1 MDKPINTKAFFGPII
16 VWSLI
21 SIAGNWIPFA
31 MSGKDFNYPDSLPI
45 SGFFTGIGGL
55 AFFGSII
62 FFIFAIIFSPKKDK
76 RFRSGYRD
84 VTQDGFVYND
94 GSAEK
99 NATSFSIICL
109 KFSVSMFWFGLG
121 LAFFIPLFIHIP
133 KYLRFTF
140 LFGTTNTLFDEFRKG
155 MDEDKKDNKFDEY
168 DEDLNLNKSDFE
180 IAREQADQ
188 VINQPQ
194 TKSQENKSD
203 FEIGREQ
210 ADQVKNQPQTK
221 SQENNGEK
229 EEINLA
235 EEFLNRAIESVHNS
249 DYKNAIK
256 HSKALLAIDSENEEA
271 KTILRA
277 AESAEKN
284 Q

>member
-31 MSGKDFNYPDSLPI
+31 TSGKDFDYPDSLPI
-45 SGFFTGIGGL
+45 SGFFTAIGGF
-55 AFFGSII
+55 AFFCSLIL
-62 FFIFAIIFSPKKDK
+62 FIFAIIFSPKKDK

-94 GSAEK
+94 GSAER
-99 NATSFSIICL
+99 NATSLSKTCI
-109 KFSVSMFWFGLG
+109 KFSVSMFWFALG

-155 MDEDKKDNKFDEY
+155 MDENKTDEKKLEEY
-168 DEDLNLNKSDFE
+168 DEELNQNKSDFE
-180 IAREQADQ
+180 IAKEQ
-188 VINQPQ
+188 
-194 TKSQENKSD
+194 SD
-203 FEIGREQ
+203 K
-210 ADQVKNQPQTK
+210 VKNQTNDNY
-221 SQENNGEK
+221 QENQSEK
-229 EEINLA
+229 EEINLV
-235 EEFLNRAIESVHNS
+235 EEFLNRAIESVHDS

-256 HSKALLAIDSENEEA
+256 HSKAVLAIDPENEEA
-271 KTILRA
+271 KNLLRA

-284 Q
+284 

>member
-1 MDKPINTKAFFGPII
+1 MDKPINTKAFFGPIV

-21 SIAGNWIPFA
+21 SIVGNWIPFA
-31 MSGKDFNYPDSLPI
+31 TSGKDFDYSDSLPI
-45 SGFFTGIGGL
+45 SGLFTGIGGL

-62 FFIFAIIFSPKKDK
+62 LFIFAIIFSPKKDK

-84 VTQDGFVYND
+84 VTQDGFTYND
-94 GSAEK
+94 GSSER
-99 NATSFSIICL
+99 NAISLSKSCL

-140 LFGTTNTLFDEFRKG
+140 LFGTANTLFDEFRKG
-155 MDEDKKDNKFDEY
+155 MDENKKDKNFDEY
-168 DEDLNLNKSDFE
+168 DEDLNLNKSVFE
-180 IAREQADQ
+180 IA
-188 VINQPQ
+188 
-194 TKSQENKSD
+194 K
-203 FEIGREQ
+203 EQ

-221 SQENNGEK
+221 SQENKGEK
-229 EEINLA
+229 EEINLV
-235 EEFLNRAIESVHNS
+235 EEFLDRAIESVHNS
-249 DYKNAIK
+249 DYKNAMK
-256 HSKALLAIDSENEEA
+256 HSKAVLAIDPENEEA
-271 KTILRA
+271 KNLLRA

>member
-1 MDKPINTKAFFGPII
+1 MDTPINTKAFFGPII

-31 MSGKDFNYPDSLPI
+31 TSGKDFDYPDSLPI
-45 SGFFTGIGGL
+45 SGFFTAIGGF
-55 AFFGSII
+55 AFFCSLIL
-62 FFIFAIIFSPKKDK
+62 FIFAIIFSPKKDK

-94 GSAEK
+94 GSAER
-99 NATSFSIICL
+99 NAASLSKTCI
-109 KFSVSMFWFGLG
+109 KFSVSMFWFALG

-155 MDEDKKDNKFDEY
+155 MDENKTDEKKLEEHDE
-168 DEDLNLNKSDFE
+168 ELNQNKSDFE
-180 IAREQADQ
+180 IAKEQ
-188 VINQPQ
+188 
-194 TKSQENKSD
+194 SD
-203 FEIGREQ
+203 K
-210 ADQVKNQPQTK
+210 VKNQTNDNYQESQSNFEIAKKQSDKVKNQTNYNY
-221 SQENNGEK
+221 QENQSEK
-229 EEINLA
+229 EEINLV
-235 EEFLNRAIESVHNS
+235 EEFLNRAIESVHDS

-256 HSKALLAIDSENEEA
+256 HSKAVLAIDPENEEA
-271 KTILRA
+271 KNLLRA

-284 Q
+284 